1 MNNNRNYNLS
11 WVQFEVNNLNK
22 EIAFENMCRFIF
34 KKRFVLNTEIIHSD
48 PNHPGVE
55 IKPVKSKT
63 GESLISFQAKYFDSR
78 IDYSKIK
85 KSFEKIIEVYLGH
98 IDKVILFC
106 NKDITE
112 ASKSYQD
119 IKRMMDN
126 ASIEIILLTGQSI
139 LDMIMED
146 PIILS
151 VYFGIHALTV
161 DWFAESVKINLENLG
176 KRYNYKFNVDTD
188 AQNQLSLFLRNDNA
202 IIQINKKKEKIVE
215 FLKAIH
221 CNKEYQSIKN
231 NLIKSIECISDVDKD
246 SLINALRWKEYFEDK
261 NSDVLEAVLDKEKS
275 IRRKLESN
283 TLNEDEKEKLYNELS
298 IIRKF
303 LQISAQLELSKEEK
317 NLIKNQVLIV
327 AGDMGTG
334 KTQLLANSAKEYID
348 NENLALLSLGQMYIS
363 EESIENQFV
372 KCISNGSYS
381 GSLIDILNFME
392 YYADLHNK
400 YSVVFIDAINE
411 SFKRVIW
418 KNGINSLISLVS
430 KYKRIRLVI
439 SLRNGFQKL
448 TLSEKVINDIKSG
461 NIAFIDHKGLE
472 SNDINGVFDFLSN
485 YDIPV
490 SPEYYLNREMKNP
503 LFLTWF
509 CENYS
514 GKYQDLI
521 YLIRHVLRKADA
533 EASRAAGFEEPL
545 GFLKIFFDDYIE
557 SMQVNPSISKEDIFG
572 FECWQLYG
580 ITHKNEYLKS
590 LERSGVFACY
600 IQEDREIYYIG
611 YNLLY
616 DYIFASWIISKHN
629 GEEELKEYLFNELI
643 KVDKAQRI
651 TEYGNN
657 SIFAMALALFSIKN
671 KTEYLYFLDDIY
683 DDNARVD
690 LINVCFETFV
700 WRNTFLSFNEF
711 IRAVYKYKVYRN
723 IVWNVFIENAVKET
737 SNLNANYLHMLLNSY
752 PLCYRDYNWTIF
764 INNLDEQDYI
774 ISFAYYIEKGN
785 KYLEESDKKTK
796 LLLILFSWMLTSS
809 NRVLRDRI
817 SKAMIEILKAK
828 LYLSKEL
835 LELFKTVNDPYV
847 LQRLYGIIF
856 GAVMK
861 RHDASSDNFE
871 KLALWI
877 YKNIFNQDMV
887 YPDILLR
894 DYARLII
901 ERFLY
906 EYPERIGTIKKA
918 VIRPPYNSQEI
929 PICNSEEYDTLKD
942 KSGGISAICWSMKFN
957 LPVNGAGFYGDFGRY
972 VFQSALSSFVGINQD
987 CVYYYALRQIFKE
1000 LGYSEE
1006 LFGAYDTR
1014 NGSVD
1019 RHNVKRLE
1027 RIGKKYQ
1034 WIAFYNILA
1043 RLSDKHKV
1051 TDGFWSDKVGDLYK
1065 GAWNPFIRDFDPTL
1079 NIKLQSDKSDFPSFK
1094 LSNINNCKFLNR
1106 DAIDTEVDSWINN
1119 KDEFFKEFSNRFIQ
1133 KDINGVEW
1141 VLLRGHFRHEA
1152 RIDND
1157 GDSGYYYSK
1166 GDQVIWLESL
1176 LYIISNPSKSITV
1189 ELLEKSNYV
1198 IGDECRNIYS
1208 LYNREF
1214 SWSSAYADEF
1224 KCNDCYRGDENMKIR
1239 SAVMNFLWEQE
1250 YDASQDSIISFY
1262 IPYGRIINDMSL
1274 YQKEIDGVFYYN
1286 DEIVAFDSRQK
1297 EKDRPGE
1304 LFLRRDIFDDF
1315 LEKNDFIAFNYIRG
1329 EKQFFLGGNNQKWS
1343 DWSGY
1348 YLYNNQKF
1356 KGRIKLDTTSL

>member
-317 NLIKNQVLIV
+317 NLIKHQVLIV

-557 SMQVNPSISKEDIFG
+557 SMQVNPSISKGDIFG

-972 VFQSALSSFVGINQD
+972 VFQSALSSFVDINQD

-1051 TDGFWSDKVGDLYK
+1051 TDGFWFDKVGDLYK

-1141 VLLRGHFRHEA
+1141 VLLRGRFRHEA

-1297 EKDRPGE
+1297 EKDSPGE

>member
-918 VIRPPYNSQEI
+918 FIRPPYNSQEI

-1297 EKDRPGE
+1297 EKDSHGE

>member
-11 WVQFEVNNLNK
+11 WVQFEVNNPDK
-22 EIAFENMCRFIF
+22 EIAFENMCRSIF
-34 KKRFVLNTEIIHSD
+34 KKQFVLNTEIIHSD

-55 IKPVKSKT
+55 IKPVKAKT
-63 GESLISFQAKYFDSR
+63 GEKQISFQAKYFDSR
-78 IDYSKIK
+78 ISYRQIK
-85 KSFEKIIEVYLGH
+85 NSFKKIIEFYLGR
-98 IDKVILFC
+98 IDQVILFC

-112 ASKSYQD
+112 ESESYQD
-119 IKRMMDN
+119 IKRMMD
-126 ASIEIILLTGQSI
+126 AVGIEIILLTGQSI
-139 LDMIMED
+139 LDMVMED
-146 PIILS
+146 SIVLS

-161 DWFAESVKINLENLG
+161 AWFGESVKLNLENLG
-176 KRYNYKFNVDTD
+176 KRYNYRFNVDTD
-188 AQNQLSLFLRNDNA
+188 AQNQLSLFLRNENA
-202 IIQINKKKEKIVE
+202 IIQINKKKERLVR
-215 FLKAIH
+215 FLKDIP
-221 CNKEYQSIKN
+221 CNEEYQSIKN
-231 NLIKSIECISDVDKD
+231 TLIKSIKCIPDVDKD

-261 NSDVLEAVLDKEKS
+261 NSAVLEDIIDKKKS
-275 IRRKLESN
+275 IRGKLECN
-283 TLNEDEKEKLYNELS
+283 TLNEDGKENLYNELS

-448 TLSEKVINDIKSG
+448 TLSEKVISDMKSG
-461 NIAFIDHKGLE
+461 NIAFIEHKGLE
-472 SNDINGVFDFLSN
+472 SNDINSVFDFLSN
-485 YDIPV
+485 YEIPV

-521 YLIRHVLRKADA
+521 YLIREVLRKADA
-533 EASRAAGFEEPL
+533 EASMAAGFEEPL
-545 GFLKIFFDDYIE
+545 DFLTIFLDHYIE
-557 SMQVNPSISKEDIFG
+557 SMQVNPCISKEHIFG

-590 LERSGVFACY
+590 LEQSGVLACY
-600 IQEDREIYYIG
+600 IQEDREVYYVG

-616 DYIFASWIISKHN
+616 DYIFASWIIRKHN
-629 GEEELKEYLFNELI
+629 EEEELKEYLFNELI
-643 KVDKAQRI
+643 KVDKAQHI

-671 KTEYLYFLDDIY
+671 KTEYLYFFDDIY

-690 LINVCFETFV
+690 LINECFETFV
-700 WRNTFLSFNEF
+700 WRNTFLSFNGF

-774 ISFAYYIEKGN
+774 ISFVYYIEKGN
-785 KYLEESDKKTK
+785 KYLEESDNKTK

-861 RHDASSDNFE
+861 RHDASSDDFE

-906 EYPERIGTIKKA
+906 EYPERIGTIKKS

-942 KSGGISAICWSMKFN
+942 KSGGIDAICWSIKFN
-957 LPVNGAGFYGDFGRY
+957 LPVNGSGFYGDFGRY

-1006 LFGAYDTR
+1006 LFGEYDAR
-1014 NGSVD
+1014 ICSVD

-1043 RLSDKHKV
+1043 RLSDKYKV
-1051 TDGFWSDKVGDLYK
+1051 TDDVWSDKVGDLYK

-1094 LSNINNCKFLNR
+1094 LFNVNNCNFLNR
-1106 DAIDTEVDSWINN
+1106 DATEKEIDSWINK
-1119 KDEFFKEFSNRFIQ
+1119 KDESFKEFSNRFIQ

-1141 VLLRGHFRHEA
+1141 ILLRGHFRHEA
-1152 RIDND
+1152 RKDND
-1157 GDSGYYYSK
+1157 SDSGYYYSK

-1176 LYIISNPSKSITV
+1176 LYIISKPSKRITLK
-1189 ELLEKSNYV
+1189 LLEKSNYV
-1198 IGDECRNIYS
+1198 IGDECRSIYS

-1214 SWSSAYADEF
+1214 AWSPAYTDDF
-1224 KCNDCYRGDENMKIR
+1224 KSNDYYRGDEIMKIR
-1239 SAVMNFLWEQE
+1239 SAVINFLWEEE
-1250 YDASQDSIISFY
+1250 YDASQDSAISFY
-1262 IPYGRIINDMSL
+1262 IPYGKIINDMSL
-1274 YQKEIDGVFYYN
+1274 YQKEIDGIFYYN
-1286 DEIVAFDSRQK
+1286 DEIVAFDSRRK
-1297 EKDRPGE
+1297 EKDSPGE
-1304 LFLRRDIFDDF
+1304 LLLRRDIFDDF
-1315 LEKNDFIAFNYIRG
+1315 LEKNNFIAFNYIRG
-1329 EKQFFLGGNNQKWS
+1329 EKQFFLGENNQKWS

-1348 YLYNNQKF
+1348 YLYTNQKF
-1356 KGRIKLDTTSL
+1356 KGSIKLEATSL

>member
-448 TLSEKVINDIKSG
+448 TLSEKVINDIKLG

-1119 KDEFFKEFSNRFIQ
+1119 KDEFFKEFSNKFIQ

-1297 EKDRPGE
+1297 EKDSPGE

>member
-1166 GDQVIWLESL
+1166 GDQVIGLESL

-1297 EKDRPGE
+1297 EKDSPGE

>member
-139 LDMIMED
+139 LDMIMEY

-246 SLINALRWKEYFEDK
+246 SLINALRWKEYFEDQ

-303 LQISAQLELSKEEK
+303 LQISTQLDLSIEEK

-327 AGDMGTG
+327 AGNMGTG
-334 KTQLLANSAKEYID
+334 KTQLLANSAKESLD
-348 NENLALLSLGQMYIS
+348 GGNLALLSLGQMYITD
-363 EESIENQFV
+363 ESIENQFV

-400 YSVVFIDAINE
+400 YSVILIDAINE

-439 SLRNGFQKL
+439 SLRNGFEKL
-448 TLSEKVINDIKSG
+448 TLSEKVISDIQSG
-461 NIAFIDHKGLE
+461 SIAFIDHKGLE

-514 GKYQDLI
+514 GKYQDLL
-521 YLIRHVLRKADA
+521 YLIREVLEKADA

-545 GFLKIFFDDYIE
+545 GFLDRFFDNYIE
-557 SMQVNPSISKEDIFG
+557 AMQINPSISKEHIFG
-572 FECWQLYG
+572 FESWQLYG

-600 IQEDREIYYIG
+600 IHENREIYYIG

-616 DYIFASWIISKHN
+616 DYIYASWIIRN
-629 GEEELKEYLFNELI
+629 RNEKESFKKYLFNKLI
-643 KVDKAQRI
+643 KVDEAQHI

-671 KTEYLYFLDDIY
+671 KTEYLDFFDDIY
-683 DDNARVD
+683 DDNSRDD
-690 LINVCFETFV
+690 LINECFETFV
-700 WRNTFLSFNEF
+700 WRNTFLSFNGF
-711 IRAVYKYKVYRN
+711 IRAVYKYKVNRN
-723 IVWNVFIENAVKET
+723 IVWNIFIENAVKEN
-737 SNLNANYLHMLLNSY
+737 SNLNANYLHLLLSSY
-752 PLCYRDYNWTIF
+752 SLCYRDYNWTIF

-774 ISFAYYIEKGN
+774 ISFVYYIEKGN
-785 KYLEESDKKTK
+785 KYLEESNQKTK
-796 LLLILFSWMLTSS
+796 LLLILLSWMLTSS
-809 NRVLRDRI
+809 NRVLRDRV
-817 SKAMIEILKAK
+817 SKAMIEVLKAK
-828 LYLSKEL
+828 LHLSKEL
-835 LELFKTVNDPYV
+835 LELFKTVNDPYI

-861 RHDASSDNFE
+861 RHDASKDDFE
-871 KLALWI
+871 ELALWI
-877 YKNIFNQDMV
+877 YKNIFNQNMV

-894 DYARLII
+894 DYARLIV

-906 EYPERIGTIKKA
+906 EYPESRGIINRS
-918 VIRPPYNSQEI
+918 IINPPYNSDDI
-929 PICNSEEYDTLKD
+929 PICNSDEYDTLKYR
-942 KSGGISAICWSMKFN
+942 SGGIGAICSSMKFN
-957 LPVNGAGFYGDFGRY
+957 LSVKGMGLYGDFGRY
-972 VFQSALSSFVGINQD
+972 VFQSALSSFVGIHQD
-987 CVYYYALRQIFKE
+987 CIYYYALRHIFKE

-1006 LFGAYDTR
+1006 LFGEYDSR
-1014 NGSVD
+1014 IWPLD

-1043 RLSDKHKV
+1043 RLSDKYKV
-1051 TDGFWSDKVGDLYK
+1051 TDEFWSDKLGDLYK

-1079 NIKLQSDKSDFPSFK
+1079 NIKLQRDKSDFPSFE
-1094 LSNINNCKFLNR
+1094 LSNVNNCKFLNR
-1106 DAIDTEVDSWINN
+1106 DAIDKEVDTWINR
-1119 KDEFFKEFSNRFIQ
+1119 KDESFKEFSNRFIQ
-1133 KDINGVEW
+1133 KDINGAEW
-1141 VLLRGHFRHEA
+1141 ILLRGHFRQEA
-1152 RIDND
+1152 RKDNN
-1157 GDSGYYYSK
+1157 DSGYYYSK
-1166 GDQVIWLESL
+1166 GDQVIWLGSL
-1176 LYIISNPSKSITV
+1176 LYIVSNPSKSITV

-1198 IGDECRNIYS
+1198 TGDECRSIYS

-1214 SWSSAYADEF
+1214 AWSPAYADDF
-1224 KCNDCYRGDENMKIR
+1224 KSNDYYRGDEIMKIR
-1239 SAVMNFLWEQE
+1239 SAVINFLWEAE
-1250 YDASQDSIISFY
+1250 YDASQDSAISFN
-1262 IPYGRIINDMSL
+1262 IPYGSIINDMNL

-1297 EKDRPGE
+1297 EKDGPGE
-1304 LFLRRDIFDDF
+1304 LLLRRDIFDDF
-1315 LEKNDFIAFNYIRG
+1315 LEKNGFIAFNYIRG
-1329 EKQFFLGGNNQKWS
+1329 EKQFFLGENNQKWS
-1343 DWSGY
+1343 GWSGY